1 MVKKCIYCSSDVSDS
16 SVVDMCQ
23 PCMHKVWGEKM
34 AKAIVEGME
43 REQDAGNLNLGRVS
57 EVIEEPEEQPM
68 VAELVEVEELVNEDS
83 VQDNFTEEENG
94 DYDQISFEAPTSE
107 ELVIDDIPSFRD

>member
-1 MVKKCIYCSSDVSDS
+1 MVKKCIYCSCEVADA

-23 PCMHKVWGEKM
+23 SCMHKVWGEKM

-57 EVIEEPEEQPM
+57 EVADEPEGQPM
-68 VAELVEVEELVNEDS
+68 VAELVEVEELMGEEP
-83 VQDNFTEEENG
+83 VQDNFVEEKTE
-94 DYDQISFEAPTSE
+94 DFDQISFEAPTSE
-107 ELVIDDIPSFRD
+107 ELVIEDIPNFRD

>member
-1 MVKKCIYCSSDVSDS
+1 MVKKCIYCSSDVLDT

-23 PCMHKVWGEKM
+23 PCMHRVWGEKM

-57 EVIEEPEEQPM
+57 EVVEEPENEPM
-68 VAELVEVEELVNEDS
+68 VAELVEVEELMRDEPI
-83 VQDNFTEEENG
+83 Q
-94 DYDQISFEAPTSE
+94 TS
-107 ELVIDDIPSFRD
+107 LIITYG